1 MKTQSNDGRAAF
13 PVVDGYHEDGRHRG
27 GESGMTLR
35 DYFAGQALAGFKFK
49 LPLQRW
55 WSATDE
61 DGKNIDGY
69 RCSIRGQ
76 IDNLHGWEMEETGHD
91 KGNDAEELAFAA
103 YALADAM
110 LAARER
116 KEDAK

>member
-1 MKTQSNDGRAAF
+1 MSAPIYDGGPAF
-13 PVVDGYHEDGRHRG
+13 PFINEHTHPTTINH
-27 GESGMTLR
+27 GMTLR
-35 DYFAGQALAGFKFK
+35 DYFAGQALAGFKFE
-49 LPLQRW
+49 LPLERW

-61 DGKNIDGY
+61 DGKVIDGY
-69 RCSIRGQ
+69 RYSIREKPY
-76 IDNLHGWEMEETGHD
+76 NLHDWEHEETGHD

-116 KEDAK
+116 KEDAP